1 MNAPRRWLDDPDAD
15 EALRSV
21 LRGASRARPLD
32 QLTRRRLGAK
42 VARASAFPAA
52 AASWLFVKS
61 ATAALTVVLGSGA
74 VAVATGVIDWGPSQ
88 PVQLD
93 LQTPKRAPSPAV
105 TRPAS
110 PVAAAA
116 RPIAE
121 PEPQPEPELEEPRP
135 QLNPTP
141 SLPIASSAGTLSAE
155 AALLEQARRQMR
167 AAPALALVIAG
178 RHAARFPRGQLS
190 SERALIQ
197 IEALHRLGRDA
208 EARTISRALLGGA
221 GVGLYAERVHQLLGE
236 NAEP

>member
-15 EALRSV
+15 ETLRSV

-74 VAVATGVIDWGPSQ
+74 VAVATGVIDWGPSEA
-88 PVQLD
+88 VQLD
-93 LQTPKRAPSPAV
+93 PQAPKRALSPAV
-105 TRPAS
+105 TRPISPAAS
-110 PVAAAA
+110 AAV
-116 RPIAE
+116 PIPE
-121 PEPQPEPELEEPRP
+121 PEPEPELEEPRP

-155 AALLEQARRQMR
+155 AAILEQARRQMR

-208 EARTISRALLGGA
+208 EARTLSRALLGGA

-236 NAEP
+236 SAEP